1 MADESLAKSV
11 YKFISSLN
19 SGMRESFWFLLV
31 EQDGDDPDD
40 LTKEQR
46 DKLTGDQINTRKKL
60 LETSLQ
66 RHSGLQK
73 DIYNKVLQS
82 TDWVSSRRK
91 GDGFELTVNEA
102 KCRSFLNGI
111 DGFEIE
117 KTKVSNSV
125 GKRWYLR
132 LGPKNNGYNS
142 LVHLQVLVESFIPP
156 RMKTIDL
163 TSFC

>member
-1 MADESLAKSV
+1 MADKSLAESV

-19 SGMRESFWFLLV
+19 SGMRESFWFFLV

-82 TDWVSSRRK
+82 TDWVSSRKK
-91 GDGFELTVNEA
+91 GGVSSDATIHDSACNNCGCKLNRECLQALPQKETVHQ
-102 KCRSFLNGI
+102 R
-111 DGFEIE
+111 
-117 KTKVSNSV
+117 V
-125 GKRWYLR
+125 Y
-132 LGPKNNGYNS
+132 
-142 LVHLQVLVESFIPP
+142 
-156 RMKTIDL
+156 
-163 TSFC
+163 

>member
-1 MADESLAKSV
+1 MADESLAESF

-46 DKLTGDQINTRKKL
+46 DELTGDQINTRKKV

-66 RHSGLQK
+66 RLSGLQK

-102 KCRSFLNGI
+102 KCRCRSFLNGI

-117 KTKVSNSV
+117 KTNVHNSA
-125 GKRWYLR
+125 GKR
-132 LGPKNNGYNS
+132 
-142 LVHLQVLVESFIPP
+142 
-156 RMKTIDL
+156 
-163 TSFC
+163 